1 MKTKIRKL
9 ILQKRKNLPDKEWEK
24 RSLIIQKKFLNAQ
37 YYKDA
42 KSIFTYF
49 HFDREVKTDLII
61 ENALRDNKA
70 VCVPKNNWENCTITP
85 SRIMSLEEVKAS
97 PKSGK
102 PVPEPAIVR
111 PYSESKIELV
121 IVPGVVFDI
130 YGNRI
135 GMGKGFFDRFL
146 SKLPKT
152 SLKVALAFEFQI
164 MKDRL
169 PVDSWDI
176 MVDILITEERC
187 EIIP

>member
-9 ILQKRKNLPDKEWEK
+9 ILQKRKNFSEEEWEK
-24 RSLIIQKKFLNAQ
+24 KSLIIQKKFLNAQ
-37 YYKDA
+37 YYKNA

-61 ENALRDNKA
+61 ENAIRDNKI

-85 SRIMSLEEVKAS
+85 SRIMSMEEVATG
-97 PKSGK
+97 KS
-102 PVPEPAIVR
+102 VPEPVIVR

-164 MKDRL
+164 LKDRL
-169 PVDSWDI
+169 PVDSWDV
-176 MVDILITEERC
+176 MVDILITENN
-187 EIIP
+187 EIFKKY